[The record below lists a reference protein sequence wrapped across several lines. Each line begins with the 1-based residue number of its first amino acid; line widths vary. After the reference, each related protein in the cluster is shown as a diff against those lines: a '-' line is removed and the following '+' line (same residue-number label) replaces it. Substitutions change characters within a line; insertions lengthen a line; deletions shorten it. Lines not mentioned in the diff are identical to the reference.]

1 MKLEELGTRGAAS
14 DPDRP
19 TPGAPR
25 RRRARRVAALLAA
38 IIGLTALFAFG
49 LRRDPSLIRSALV
62 GNRAPNFTLRTIDG
76 GQTVSLADL
85 RGQVVVVNFWASW
98 CAACRREHPN
108 LLAAWNRYRDRGVV
122 VIGIVF
128 EDTPAAA
135 MAYMR
140 ELGGDWPNLV
150 DPGGRTALAYG
161 IYGIPET
168 FFIGP
173 DGKVAFKQIGYSSY
187 DLLINNIDRLLPPGG
202 GGGP

>member
-1 MKLEELGTRGAAS
+1 MKLEERGAAPDA
-14 DPDRP
+14 DPTSSGP
-19 TPGAPR
+19 PR
-25 RRRARRVAALLAA
+25 RRRARSIAALLAV
-38 IIGLTALFAFG
+38 ILGLAALFAFG

-62 GNRAPNFTLRTIDG
+62 GNRAPAFTLRTMDG
-76 GQTVSLADL
+76 KQTVSLADL

-140 ELGGDWPNLV
+140 ELGGDWPNV
-150 DPGGRTALAYG
+150 TDPGGRTALAYG

-187 DLLINNIDRLLPPGG
+187 DVLVDNIDRLLPAAGS
-202 GGGP
+202 GGP